1 MTLLDR
7 LKNLCV
13 KNSITLSALEKKLN
27 LGNGTLSRWNT
38 SSPSVDKMEKVANYF
53 HVSIDYLVGREE
65 NIPENSSPP
74 VSSKETPVDF
84 YTEFKAA
91 AQILGYKII
100 SKNKD
105 VTCIEHD
112 GEETLLK
119 SAEVLSLADKVKS
132 YMKFNLK
139 EAIHTAKE
147 EYGEEFSTI
156 LVAAR
161 GGVYELDKDTAE
173 KLAQS
178 ASKAPNR
185 SHDRKLF

>member
-27 LGNGTLSRWNT
+27 FGNGTLSRWNT
-38 SSPSVDKMEKVANYF
+38 SSPSVDKMERVANYF
-53 HVSIDYLVGREE
+53 HVSIDYLVGREG
-65 NIPENSSPP
+65 NSENSPP
-74 VSSKETPVDF
+74 SASSNETPVDF

-119 SAEVLSLADKVKS
+119 SAEVLSLADRIKS
-132 YMKFNLK
+132 YMKFNLQ

-147 EYGEEFSTI
+147 EYSEEFSTI